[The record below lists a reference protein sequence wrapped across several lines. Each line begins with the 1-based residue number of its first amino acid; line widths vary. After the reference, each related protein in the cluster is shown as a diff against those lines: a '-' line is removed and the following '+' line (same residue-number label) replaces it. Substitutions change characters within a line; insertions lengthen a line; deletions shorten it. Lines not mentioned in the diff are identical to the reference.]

1 MKSLTATL
9 VLSVISMTG
18 FAQISFQTNNQKII
32 EDAVIDGLLL
42 VRQEYQLEDTVSL
55 KRYTWNNRP
64 EFGSA
69 LSFCVLTE
77 NGYVISSA
85 ALKPWEQDSK
95 FGKYKD
101 SAYRPVL
108 TDTWYK
114 SAASKDF
121 RKAGCIGTADPEFLA
136 DSAWTFVKDT
146 IFGDGFAVDTTSG
159 EKDGWLVWLTASNE
173 ESVESDSL
181 TTMTYR
187 HKLTVYSGQDAYEI
201 PSPSSSRHII
211 GGIYVEPEYPGI
223 GKMELHLV
231 GIVVKT
237 GENWQMVKIS
247 PQDKDKPDAENPP
260 ADNAG
265 TLTPATP
272 ETSAMEET
280 PAAENTPTAP
290 DNKIRNKR
298 QRHEKD

>member
-1 MKSLTATL
+1 MVS
-9 VLSVISMTG
+9 
-18 FAQISFQTNNQKII
+18 N
-32 EDAVIDGLLL
+32 
-42 VRQEYQLEDTVSL
+42 SL
-55 KRYTWNNRP
+55 KLAPSILGGDHSMLAEAVRLIKAEGLTWVHVDVMDGHFVPN
-64 EFGSA
+64 
-69 LSFCVLTE
+69 LSFGPGV
-77 NGYVISSA
+77 VA
-85 ALKPWEQDSK
+85 ALKKRYPDM
-95 FGKYKD
+95 FYD
-101 SAYRPVL
+101 VHLMLDNPNLYI
-108 TDTWYK
+108 
-114 SAASKDF
+114 
-121 RKAGCIGTADPEFLA
+121 KAFADAGA
-136 DSAWTFVKDT
+136 DLIS
-146 IFGDGFAVDTTSG
+146 I
-159 EKDGWLVWLTASNE
+159 
-173 ESVESDSL
+173 
-181 TTMTYR
+181 
-187 HKLTVYSGQDAYEI
+187 H
-201 PSPSSSRHII
+201 
-211 GGIYVEPEYPGI
+211 VEPEYPGI